1 MKRIGE
7 IVLLVMGCIFI
18 CSPSYGTILTPDFP
32 KEGVVDPD
40 NNNFI
45 DPDVDYSEFM
55 GRVTDKDDT
64 GRILKVKTENNNSK
78 FLKAGD
84 RVQFKVNNHERMSYC
99 SATVRAV
106 EDFYFSV
113 YVQDFTGCWGTER
126 YFPRGLQL
134 NFKSDLMAKRVF
146 EASEYRKL
154 LILRKE
160 GFLNQLNEINNFLW
174 TYDQQK
180 LQTAA
185 DYDKQINELRRQ
197 KQLALDNMIQR
208 KQESLM
214 LQNELVQKLDSLDES
229 LDHYRIERQ
238 EYMLDRW
245 VLDNDS
251 GLPYGRRPQK
261 YKKP

>member
-7 IVLLVMGCIFI
+7 LVLILIFG
-18 CSPSYGTILTPDFP
+18 YMILPTAHSIIITPDFP
-32 KEGVVDPD
+32 KEGVTDPD
-40 NNNFI
+40 NNSFI
-45 DPDVDYSEFM
+45 DPDIDYSEFM

-64 GRILKVKTENNNSK
+64 GRVLKVKTENNNSK

-84 RVQFKVNNHERMSYC
+84 IVQFKVNNHAKMSYC
-99 SATVRAV
+99 KASVRAV

-113 YVQDFTGCWGTER
+113 YVQDFSGCWGEQR
-126 YFPRGLQL
+126 YFPRGVQL

-160 GFLNQLNEINNFLW
+160 GFLRQLNDINNFLW

-208 KQESLM
+208 KQESLL
-214 LQNELVQKLDSLDES
+214 LQTELAQKLDSLDES
-229 LDHYRIERQ
+229 LNHYKVERQ
-238 EYMLDRW
+238 EYLLDRW
-245 VLDNDS
+245 VLDNDT
-251 GLPYGRRPQK
+251 GLPFGRRPQK

>member
-1 MKRIGE
+1 MNRIGE
-7 IVLLVMGCIFI
+7 MVFALIILLGTI
-18 CSPSYGTILTPDFP
+18 PLSYGIILTPDYP
-32 KEGVVDPD
+32 EKGVTGKD
-40 NNNFI
+40 NHDFI
-45 DPDVDYSEFM
+45 DPEIDYSVFM
-55 GRVTDKDDT
+55 GRVTDKDST
-64 GRILKVKTENNNSK
+64 GRVIKIKTENNNSK

-84 RVQFKVNNHERMSYC
+84 IIQFKVNNHQNERSC
-99 SATVRAV
+99 KASVRTV
-106 EDFYFSV
+106 EDFYFSA
-113 YVQDFTGCWGTER
+113 YVQDFTGCWGEK

-134 NFKSDLMAKRVF
+134 VFKSDLMAKRVF

-154 LILRKE
+154 LLLRKE
-160 GFLNQLNEINNFLW
+160 GFLNQLNNINNFLW

-185 DYDKQINELRRQ
+185 DYDKRINELRRE

-208 KQESLM
+208 KQESLL
-214 LQNELVQKLDSLDES
+214 LQTELVQKLDSLDES
-229 LDHYRIERQ
+229 LDHYKVERQ

-251 GLPYGRRPQK
+251 GLPFGRRPQK